1 MEKEKEVFTMSSPKT
16 QAVTAPEAPAFTSIW
31 RNRPFLILFL
41 TSAFV
46 TCGAKV
52 YELALPLIL
61 YDMTRSPLTMTAM
74 KSIEFLPNLLLAMF
88 IGVLV
93 DRFSKKR
100 WSQWMVFGQMVLLF
114 LLYALVE
121 SGQAAVIHFYV
132 AGFLLMAFNYGY
144 GNARVSII
152 KQVVPRPLL
161 TSANARFSF
170 LFTLID
176 IMGPAIS
183 GFILLLSSLHNG
195 LLITGFA
202 YLIALIAVSFLEKES
217 HPAIAAQ
224 QGTFWQ
230 DFRAGWQELLSNRP
244 LWMITIL
251 VIFLN
256 ATSGVYDAMII
267 FFAKDHLKLDNS
279 QLGLVLS
286 AAGVGGLIGSTLVAR
301 LRKRFPT
308 GKILGTTIL
317 LLSVSYLLMAL
328 AQSTWMLCLSL
339 FLSGMIGTIESICIW
354 TFRQETTPAHMIGR
368 ISGITG
374 SIFKL
379 GMVFSI
385 YGSGWVTVWQGPWAA
400 FLAAAVGNLLI
411 FLVYRRLTLWRL
423 A

>member
-1 MEKEKEVFTMSSPKT
+1 MPPSEMRAAATTES
-16 QAVTAPEAPAFTSIW
+16 APSLSIW

-61 YDMTRSPLTMTAM
+61 YDMTRSPLAMTTM

-88 IGVLV
+88 IGVWV

-100 WSQWMVFGQMVLLF
+100 WSQWMVFGQMTLLL

-121 SGQAAVIHFYV
+121 YGRAEVIHFYL
-132 AGFLLMAFNYGY
+132 AGFLLMAFSYGY

-152 KQVVPRPLL
+152 KQVVPGPLL

-170 LFTLID
+170 LFTLIE

-183 GFILLLSSLHNG
+183 GFILLLSSLHDG
-195 LLITGFA
+195 LLITGIA
-202 YLIALIAVSFLEKES
+202 YFIALIAVSLLEREE
-217 HPAIAAQ
+217 
-224 QGTFWQ
+224 GTRVADQKSSFWE
-230 DFRAGWQELLSNRP
+230 DFRAGWRELLSNRP
-244 LWMITIL
+244 LWLITIL

-256 ATSGVYDAMII
+256 ATSGVYDAMIVY
-267 FFAKDHLKLDNS
+267 FAKDTLRLSNS
-279 QLGLVLS
+279 KLGLVLS
-286 AAGVGGLIGSTLVAR
+286 VAGVGGLLGSTLVSR
-301 LRKRFPT
+301 LRRRFPT
-308 GKILGTTIL
+308 GRLLGATLPL
-317 LLSVSYLLMAL
+317 LGGSYLLMA
-328 AQSTWMLCLSL
+328 AGQNTWMLCLSL
-339 FLSGMIGTIESICIW
+339 FLSGMLGTIETICIW

-385 YGSGWVTVWQGPWAA
+385 YGSGWLTVWQGPWAA
-400 FLAAAVGNLLI
+400 FLAAGIGNLLI
-411 FLVYRRLTLWRL
+411 FLVYRRLSLWHL

>member
-1 MEKEKEVFTMSSPKT
+1 MSIPNSHSTTPVDSSAT
-16 QAVTAPEAPAFTSIW
+16 QASIW
-31 RNRPFLILFL
+31 RNRPFLVLFC
-41 TSAFV
+41 TSALIA
-46 TCGAKV
+46 CGAKV

-61 YDMTRSPLTMTAM
+61 YEMTQSAVTMTTM

-88 IGVLV
+88 IGVWV

-121 SGQAAVIHFYV
+121 TGRASVIHFYL
-132 AGFLLMAFNYGY
+132 AGFLLMAFNYGF

-152 KQVVPRPLL
+152 KQVVPKPLL

-170 LFTLID
+170 MNTFIE

-195 LLITGFA
+195 LLITGFT
-202 YLIALIAVSFLEKES
+202 YMLALIAISFLEQRDGSAAPQNGSFWKDFADGWKEL
-217 HPAIAAQ
+217 I
-224 QGTFWQ
+224 G
-230 DFRAGWQELLSNRP
+230 NRP
-244 LWMITIL
+244 LWLITLL

-256 ATSGVYDAMII
+256 ATSGMYDAMII

-286 AAGVGGLIGSTLVAR
+286 VAGVGGLIGSSLVSY
-301 LRKRFPT
+301 LRRRFPT
-308 GKILGTTIL
+308 GRLLGTTIL
-317 LLSVSYLLMAL
+317 LLGLSYLLMAF
-328 AQSTWMLCLSL
+328 AQSTWLLCLSV
-339 FLSGMIGTIESICIW
+339 FLCGMVGTIENICIW

-379 GMVFSI
+379 GIVFSI
-385 YGSGWVTVWQGPWAA
+385 YGSGWMTVWLGPWAV
-400 FLAAAVGNLLI
+400 FLAAAIGNVVI
-411 FLVYRRLTLWRL
+411 FLVYRRLSLWRL

>member
-1 MEKEKEVFTMSSPKT
+1 MSSPERQVAAT
-16 QAVTAPEAPAFTSIW
+16 PEASASTSIW

-41 TSAFV
+41 TSAFA

-61 YDMTRSPLTMTAM
+61 YDMTHSPLTMTTM
-74 KSIEFLPNLLLAMF
+74 RSIEFLPNLLLAMF
-88 IGVLV
+88 IGVFV

-100 WSQWMVFGQMVLLF
+100 WSQWMVFGQMILLF

-121 SGQAAVIHFYV
+121 SGRAEVAHFYV

-152 KQVVPRPLL
+152 KQVVPKPLL

-170 LFTLID
+170 LYTLID

-195 LLITGFA
+195 LLITGIA
-202 YLIALIAVSFLEKES
+202 YLIALIAVSFLEKEKA
-217 HPAIAAQ
+217 PGAATPQ
-224 QGTFWQ
+224 SSFWQ
-230 DFRAGWQELLSNRP
+230 DFQAGWRELLSNRP

-256 ATSGVYDAMII
+256 ATSGVYEAMII
-267 FFAKDHLKLDNS
+267 FFAKDHLNLDNS

-286 AAGVGGLIGSTLVAR
+286 VAGAGGLIGSTLVSR

-308 GKILGTTIL
+308 GRIMGTTIL
-317 LLSVSYLLMAL
+317 LLGVSYLLMAM

-339 FLSGMIGTIESICIW
+339 FLSGMIGTIENICIW
-354 TFRQETTPAHMIGR
+354 TFRQESTPAHMIGR

-400 FLAAAVGNLLI
+400 FLAAAIGNLLI
-411 FLVYRRLTLWRL
+411 FLVYRRLSLWRL

>member
-1 MEKEKEVFTMSSPKT
+1 MSSPERQ
-16 QAVTAPEAPAFTSIW
+16 QAAAAPEASASASTSIW

-61 YDMTRSPLTMTAM
+61 YDMTHSVLTMTTM
-74 KSIEFLPNLLLAMF
+74 RSIEFLPNLLLAMF
-88 IGVLV
+88 IGVFV

-114 LLYALVE
+114 LLYALIE
-121 SGQAAVIHFYV
+121 SGRAQILHFYA

-152 KQVVPRPLL
+152 KQVVPKPLL

-170 LFTLID
+170 LYTLID

-183 GFILLLSSLHNG
+183 GFILLLSSLQNG
-195 LLITGFA
+195 LLITGIS
-202 YLIALIAVSFLEKES
+202 YLVALIAVSFLEKEKTPETS
-217 HPAIAAQ
+217 AQ
-224 QGTFWQ
+224 QDSFWQ
-230 DFRAGWQELLSNRP
+230 DFRAGWRELLSNRP
-244 LWMITIL
+244 LWLITIL

-267 FFAKDHLKLDNS
+267 FFAKDHLKLDHS

-286 AAGVGGLIGSTLVAR
+286 VAGAGGLIGSTLVSW

-308 GKILGTTIL
+308 GKIMGTTIL
-317 LLSVSYLLMAL
+317 LLGVSYLLMAM

-339 FLSGMIGTIESICIW
+339 FLSGMIGTIENICIW
-354 TFRQETTPAHMIGR
+354 TFRQESTPAHMIGR

-400 FLAAAVGNLLI
+400 SLAAAIGNLLI
-411 FLVYRRLTLWRL
+411 FLVYRRLSLWRL

>member
-1 MEKEKEVFTMSSPKT
+1 MSAPDIQTGATPEEKSAS
-16 QAVTAPEAPAFTSIW
+16 QTSIW

-61 YDMTRSPLTMTAM
+61 YDMTRSPLTMTTM

-88 IGVLV
+88 IGVWV

-121 SGQAAVIHFYV
+121 SGRAEILHFYL
-132 AGFLLMAFNYGY
+132 AGFLLMALNYGY
-144 GNARVSII
+144 SNARVSII
-152 KQVVPRPLL
+152 KQVVPKPLL
-161 TSANARFSF
+161 TTANARFSF

-183 GFILLLSSLHNG
+183 GFILLLASLHNG
-195 LLITGFA
+195 LLITGTA
-202 YLIALIAVSFLEKES
+202 YLVALIAVSFLEREKEPPVS
-217 HPAIAAQ
+217 TAK
-224 QGTFWQ
+224 GTFWQ

-256 ATSGVYDAMII
+256 ATSGVYDAMLI
-267 FFAKDHLKLDNS
+267 FFAKDHLQLNNS

-286 AAGVGGLIGSTLVAR
+286 VAGAGGLIGSTLVAR

-308 GKILGTTIL
+308 GRILGTTIL
-317 LLSVSYLLMAL
+317 LLGVAYLLMAL
-328 AQSTWMLCLSL
+328 AQNVWMLCLSL

-354 TFRQETTPAHMIGR
+354 TFRQETTPTHLIGR

-411 FLVYRRLTLWRL
+411 FLVYRRLSLWRL